1 MKRIGIT
8 LVLLLNVVFVPSAM
22 AETAKFACGPSGQ
35 TYTVTMPAAVA
46 SEGTTCVGVLTLDT
60 SVKSVA
66 DKAFY
71 RAPITSLIISN
82 SVTAIGD
89 LHFCYK
95 VNLNRDWYFSND
107 YWGRCFLRHKTQYR

>member
-89 LHFCYK
+89 FA
-95 VNLNRDWYFSND
+95 
-107 YWGRCFLRHKTQYR
+107 FLLQS